1 MFMFGDQQSRPICV
15 FLFYLFSSTPYNQR
29 DLIST
34 PITDP
39 IPYHTD
45 LLKVAPSIFGFGKDV
60 GQTVPSEPHL
70 L

>member
-1 MFMFGDQQSRPICV
+1 MFMFGDQQSKPIWGDGV
-15 FLFYLFSSTPYNQR
+15 WFSPTPYNQR